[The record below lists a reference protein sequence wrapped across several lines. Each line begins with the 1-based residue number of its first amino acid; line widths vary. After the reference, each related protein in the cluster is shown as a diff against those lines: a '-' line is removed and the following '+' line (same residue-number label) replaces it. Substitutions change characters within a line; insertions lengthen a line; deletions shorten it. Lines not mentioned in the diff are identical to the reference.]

1 MTNDDKWLCDYMNKW
16 LKWIKTHQ
24 KGSLLS
30 WIKTHTVCS
39 WVSSDLKMFLHFLQ
53 SERLSVFLSETNTDK
68 YYCLCKIFT
77 LLTFEETSWYLKFFL
92 CFFQENQCNIYLF
105 NNICGLV
112 FVIVR
117 RFYDTMPYL
126 YNLNYLFFPLKL
138 IKFWASSF
146 LGHAWCMKCKC
157 LFCSFFCSCSF
168 KYNIEQK
175 YMTLILLKNK
185 EMTLTFLY
193 FSKMNRRG
201 SELNSF

>member
-1 MTNDDKWLCDYMNKW
+1 MNKW

-39 WVSSDLKMFLHFLQ
+39 WVSLDLKMFLHFLQ

-68 YYCLCKIFT
+68 YYCSCKIFT
-77 LLTFEETSWYLKFFL
+77 LLTFEETSCFFL
-92 CFFQENQCNIYLF
+92 CFFQENQCNVYLF

-157 LFCSFFCSCSF
+157 LFCSFFVLVVL
-168 KYNIEQK
+168 NI
-175 YMTLILLKNK
+175 ILNKNTWHWFCLKTK
-185 EMTLTFLY
+185 KWLLLFCTFLKWIEEAQNLIP
-193 FSKMNRRG
+193 FNEKN
-201 SELNSF
+201 L